1 MDISKYTEDTS
12 SNIQKWKLFENFF
25 EINFTDGEKPDLD
38 TILFLIGVQELGQ
51 GKKKFKKDEKL
62 NLLHIA
68 VCRVLEPFGFYR
80 FDGQDPEGWP
90 HFDLLEELPPLKSNE
105 QKLLMKYAVIQYF
118 DDQKIINFE
127 S

>member
-1 MDISKYTEDTS
+1 MDVNKLEINQSTTRE
-12 SNIQKWKLFENFF
+12 KWKMIEHFF
-25 EINFTDGEKPDLD
+25 ETNFTDGETPDLD

-51 GKKKFKKDEKL
+51 GKRKFKKDDKL

-80 FDGQDPEGWP
+80 FDGLDPEGWP
-90 HFDLLEELPPLKSNE
+90 HFELLEELPPLKTNE
-105 QKLLMKYAVIQYF
+105 QTLLMKHAVIQYF
-118 DDQKIINFE
+118 EDQKIINFE

>member
-1 MDISKYTEDTS
+1 MDLNEINFQQP
-12 SNIQKWKLFENFF
+12 SNQEKWKTIEGFF
-25 EINFTDGEKPDLD
+25 ETNFTDGETPDLD

-80 FDGQDPEGWP
+80 FDGLDPDGWP
-90 HFDLLEELPPLKSNE
+90 HFELLEELPPLKTNE
-105 QKLLMKYAVIQYF
+105 QTLLMKHAVIQYF
-118 DDQKIINFE
+118 EDQKIINFE

>member
-12 SNIQKWKLFENFF
+12 KNTSRWQQIEEFF
-25 EINFTDGEKPDLD
+25 RLNFTDGETPDLD

-51 GKKKFKKDEKL
+51 GKKKFKKDDKL

-80 FDGQDPEGWP
+80 FDGQDPDGWP
-90 HFDLLEELPPLKSNE
+90 HFELLEELPPLKTNE
-105 QKLLMKYAVIQYF
+105 QTLLMKYAVIQYF

>member
-1 MDISKYTEDTS
+1 MDKKQLDIHQPSNTE
-12 SNIQKWKLFENFF
+12 KWKQIEKFF
-25 EINFTDGEKPDLD
+25 EQNFTDGETPDLD

-51 GKKKFKKDEKL
+51 GKRKFKKDEKL

-80 FDGQDPEGWP
+80 FDGLDPDGWP
-90 HFDLLEELPPLKSNE
+90 HFEFIEELPPLKTNE
-105 QKLLMKYAVIQYF
+105 QTLLMKHAIIQYF
-118 DDQKIINFE
+118 EDQQIINFE